1 MFAEVVCGSVLGGV
15 FVFFGGRVPR
25 KVLRKCFAEAL
36 KYYRA
41 VKGVIFETHIYM
53 GVVLFRVWVFLSML
67 ELFSAE
73 SII

>member
-1 MFAEVVCGSVLGGV
+1 MFAEVACGSVLGGV

-41 VKGVIFETHIYM
+41 VKGVIFKTQ
-53 GVVLFRVWVFLSML
+53 LFALRTG
-67 ELFSAE
+67 E
-73 SII
+73 